1 MRITKQALQKSIFHH
16 MRITKQAYIQ
26 KIKMFNIQIIKKKLI
41 LRPLYLSA
49 SGYQAGKYNVKN
61 HFSKCYLLK
70 IVN

>member
-1 MRITKQALQKSIFHH
+1 